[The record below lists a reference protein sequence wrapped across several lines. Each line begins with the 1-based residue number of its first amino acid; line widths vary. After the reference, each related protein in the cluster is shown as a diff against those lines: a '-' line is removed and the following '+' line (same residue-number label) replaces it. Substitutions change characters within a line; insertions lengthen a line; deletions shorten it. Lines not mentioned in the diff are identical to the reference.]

1 MATHDKYFLIKCRI
15 THKALKASKLN
26 DIKNQATKYDVVG
39 IDEGQF
45 FEDIV
50 EVAEYLA
57 NKGIVVIIAALDST
71 FQRKPFGNIINLIP
85 LA

>member
-1 MATHDKYFLIKCRI
+1 MFRI

-26 DIKNQATKYDVVG
+26 DIKSEAMKYDVVG

-50 EVAEYLA
+50 
-57 NKGIVVIIAALDST
+57 
-71 FQRKPFGNIINLIP
+71 
-85 LA
+85 